1 MSQKVGT
8 TQTSDNSDVSV
19 TVVRGFYDTL
29 LRGKLEAILDLLDP
43 QVEWRSPESLP
54 WGGVFHGHEGFR
66 EFFVKLFG
74 QPVEWR
80 REEREYLRA
89 GDRVVVLLR
98 LFGRRKG
105 RETEFEVPEVH
116 IWTLRNGKIL
126 GLEAY
131 FDTAMFLGALE
142 LQPRTYG

>member
-8 TQTSDNSDVSV
+8 TQTSDKSDVSV
-19 TVVRGFYDTL
+19 TVVREFYDTL
-29 LRGKLEAILDLLDP
+29 LRGKVEAILDLLDP

-66 EFFVKLFG
+66 EFFGKLFD
-74 QPVEWR
+74 QPVDWR

-116 IWTLRNGKIL
+116 IWTVRNGKIL

-131 FDTAMFLGALE
+131 FDTALFLGALGI
-142 LQPRTYG
+142 QSRP

>member
-1 MSQKVGT
+1 MSQNVGM
-8 TQTSDNSDVSV
+8 TQTSDNSDFSV
-19 TVVRGFYDTL
+19 TVVRGFYETL
-29 LRGKLEAILDLLDP
+29 LQGKLEAIFDLLDP
-43 QVEWRSPESLP
+43 QVEWRAPESLP

-66 EFFVKLFG
+66 EFFGRLFG
-74 QPVEWR
+74 QPLDWR
-80 REEREYLRA
+80 REEREYLSA

-98 LFGRRKG
+98 TFGRRKG

-116 IWTLRNGKIL
+116 IWTVRNGKIL

-131 FDTAMFLGALE
+131 FDTAMFLRALE

>member
-1 MSQKVGT
+1 
-8 TQTSDNSDVSV
+8 
-19 TVVRGFYDTL
+19 
-29 LRGKLEAILDLLDP
+29 LEAILDLLDP
-43 QVEWRSPESLP
+43 QVEWRAPESLP

-66 EFFVKLFG
+66 EFFGRLFG
-74 QPVEWR
+74 QPVDWR
-80 REEREYLRA
+80 REEREYLSA

-98 LFGRRKG
+98 TFGRRKG

-116 IWTLRNGKIL
+116 IWTVRNGKIL

-131 FDTAMFLGALE
+131 FDTAMFLRTLE